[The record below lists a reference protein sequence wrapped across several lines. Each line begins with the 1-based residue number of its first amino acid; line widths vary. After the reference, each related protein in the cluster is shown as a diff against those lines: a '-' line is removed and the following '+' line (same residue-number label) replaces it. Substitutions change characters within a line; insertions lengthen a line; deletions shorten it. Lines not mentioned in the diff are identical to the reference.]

1 MTRKYVY
8 AALLILNT
16 FVAIFFL
23 GLILLAS
30 YSVSD
35 ESFSSLTES
44 EIFIRQISYGLF
56 ISIFFSFVSVA
67 ISWIYKKA
75 MLFQRKHLYQIFK
88 LQFIILF
95 SLYSFILLYIYARV

>member
-1 MTRKYVY
+1 MIRKYFY

-16 FVAIFFL
+16 LVAIFFL
-23 GLILLAS
+23 GLIKLAS

-35 ESFSSLTES
+35 ESINSLSES
-44 EIFIRQISYGLF
+44 QIFIRQISYGLF
-56 ISIFFSFVSVA
+56 ISIFFSFMSVV

-88 LQFIILF
+88 LQFVILF
-95 SLYSFILLYIYARV
+95 SLYAFILIFIYARV